1 VFISCERGCGPGACL
16 CCCESAVPSS
26 PTAWLTCDLIRA
38 GGNGGKYSGD
48 LGLSES
54 ALNSV
59 AEGMEDGLDADSV
72 DPTTGL
78 ASGQLA
84 LVPSKFSQQIAK
96 REMRHVASGAMAEG
110 GTLTGLVGAD
120 AAFSDAFA
128 GAGSAAG
135 VPTTSLHAGVQK
147 RTVQELEHEL
157 KERQAMMARLGAGAK
172 KASPRATKPRPK
184 VARAKHGARKAAAAN
199 RVHLKVALP
208 AKLPAHTSALSTQ
221 KRTVALLKKQL

>member
-1 VFISCERGCGPGACL
+1 ML
-16 CCCESAVPSS
+16 SS
-26 PTAWLTCDLIRA
+26 PTACLTCDLICA

-59 AEGMEDGLDADSV
+59 SEGMEDGLDADSV
-72 DPTTGL
+72 DATTGL

-120 AAFSDAFA
+120 AAFSGSADAFA
-128 GAGSAAG
+128 AAGSAAG
-135 VPTTSLHAGVQK
+135 VTTTSLHAGVQK

-172 KASPRATKPRPK
+172 KSSPRATKPRHS
-184 VARAKHGARKAAAAN
+184 VARAKHGARKAAAAS

-208 AKLPAHTSALSTQ
+208 AKFLAHTSALSTQ
-221 KRTVALLKKQL
+221 KRTVSLLKKQLEERQRQLAAARAKAH